1 MEHELGHNNTAYECF
16 HYGRT
21 LAVLPMV
28 GQCSSIVITI
38 SSNKAKQVLDMDEG
52 DFNEDIQTRFRYKL
66 GEMKIIGK
74 KYSYPLFA
82 SHADYFHSERFA
94 LIGDAAVGMH
104 PVTAHG
110 FNLGLRGA
118 YNLSKIIKK
127 AQLSNQKYYSA
138 DTLVEYNRKHQMVT
152 RPLYYGTNLIVDLYN
167 SDRITAKILRRLA
180 LRFGNNFWPVK
191 KLIMNQLTEKH

>member
-1 MEHELGHNNTAYECF
+1 
-16 HYGRT
+16 
-21 LAVLPMV
+21 
-28 GQCSSIVITI
+28 
-38 SSNKAKQVLDMDEG
+38 
-52 DFNEDIQTRFRYKL
+52 
-66 GEMKIIGK
+66 

-118 YNLSKIIKK
+118 YNLSKIIKLSLK
-127 AQLSNQKYYSA
+127 SNQNYYSIE
-138 DTLVEYNRKHQMVT
+138 TLSEYNRKHQLVT

-167 SDRITAKILRRLA
+167 SDRVTAKMLRRLA

-191 KLIMNQLTEKH
+191 KLIMNQLTETN